1 MEVHHHPNLPHG
13 EKKKFKE
20 YFLEFLMIFLA
31 VTMGF
36 IAENI
41 REHFSEQKAVR
52 QYLQTFSQEVIRN
65 QKIIKSEKTYLTNQ
79 LPLIDSLANIFHE
92 KRENLDLNKTI
103 SLFHATIH
111 IYTPGIETAAYQQM
125 VNAGGLKTIDNI
137 PLKDSLALYIDQI
150 EKYKAFNQ
158 YLTNQVS
165 NTFSDLA
172 KIIDVREILQDDPV
186 TVQKL
191 FSIQDIKDRR
201 TIVFFFTDVQDQYL
215 TDLRTISV
223 LEFLTDRLIKIVN
236 NQLKL

>member
-1 MEVHHHPNLPHG
+1 MEVHHHPHLPHG

-31 VTMGF
+31 VTLGF
-36 IAENI
+36 FAENI

-65 QKIIKSEKTYLTNQ
+65 QKIIKSEKTFLINQ

-103 SLFHATIH
+103 SLFHPTIH
-111 IYTPGIETAAYQQM
+111 IYTPAIETAAYQQM

-165 NTFSDLA
+165 NAFSDLA

-186 TVQKL
+186 TVQKP

-201 TIVFFFTDVQDQYL
+201 TIVFFFSGIQDQYL
-215 TDLRTISV
+215 TDLGTISV
-223 LEFLTDRLIKIVN
+223 LEFFNERLIKIVN